1 MQLQQH
7 FVVITTPLIKLYSK
21 QSIEK
26 ELAFSIYNS
35 IEMQYSIRY
44 PEHWSL
50 IPKGNRNPNTV
61 VLFQPPFGEGG
72 AQELSIVSSLFL
84 FHFRLQKIY
93 HIQVIIQRHMQ
104 SKYDC
109 FVDAMIDS

>member
-1 MQLQQH
+1 
-7 FVVITTPLIKLYSK
+7 
-21 QSIEK
+21 
-26 ELAFSIYNS
+26 
-35 IEMQYSIRY
+35 MQYSIRY

-84 FHFRLQKIY
+84 FHFRL
-93 HIQVIIQRHMQ
+93 
-104 SKYDC
+104 
-109 FVDAMIDS
+109 

>member
-1 MQLQQH
+1 M
-7 FVVITTPLIKLYSK
+7 ITTPLIKLYSR

-44 PEHWSL
+44 PEHWSS

-72 AQELSIVSSLFL
+72 AQELSIVSLFSV
-84 FHFRLQKIY
+84 FHYCRL
-93 HIQVIIQRHMQ
+93 
-104 SKYDC
+104 
-109 FVDAMIDS
+109 